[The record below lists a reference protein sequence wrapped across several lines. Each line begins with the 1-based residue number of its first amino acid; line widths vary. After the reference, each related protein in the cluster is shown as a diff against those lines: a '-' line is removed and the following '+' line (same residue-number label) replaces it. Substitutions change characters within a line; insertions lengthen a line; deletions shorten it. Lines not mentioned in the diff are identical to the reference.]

1 MDPMVGKPISHYMI
15 LEKIAEGGMGTVYKA
30 EDTKLK
36 RTVALKFIS
45 RQAVQDHQTR
55 TRFIQE
61 AQAAARL
68 NHPNINTVYEIEE
81 IDGRIF
87 IAMEFIEGK
96 NLKETLRSEPLT
108 LGETLDI
115 AIQVASGLEEA
126 HEQGFVHRDIK
137 SSNIMITP
145 KGQAKVMDFGLVK
158 MLHGT
163 QITRTAMVMGTVA
176 YMSPEQAGGEEVDQ
190 RSDIWSLGVLL
201 YEMASRKLPFGEGD
215 SMVILYSI
223 LNKAPKPLGEIRA
236 DLPADLERIISR
248 CLKKSPDARYQSV
261 TELKDDL
268 KKLRQAL
275 STGEARPYTSTTRL
289 LQQVLRPFHRPL
301 VAIPAA
307 VILFLLVLILPF
319 RHAWISLLSLG
330 SAGPP
335 EKGLAVLPFNV
346 IGGSEEDQRF
356 CQGLYETLNSKLT
369 QLQRGKSDLWLVPSV
384 EIIDKDIQSASD
396 AREIFNVDLVIAPN
410 IDYTLDGVNVTLS
423 LIDAKILRSL
433 DSRSLSYPSPDRL
446 SLRDEIIGEVAAL
459 LDIQVSLQDQ
469 VSFAAAV
476 SENAEAS
483 LFYTRGIGYLQ
494 EYQDLDSLDN
504 AVILLT
510 KAIQEDEEFALA
522 SAKLGE
528 TYWRRWVEAK
538 VSNDLI
544 KARALCKRALELDNN
559 LAAAHITIGIINRE
573 TGDLEGAIHAFEKA
587 FELDPDNP
595 DAHREIAK
603 AYQAADDLE
612 KAEHHYLRAIDLNA
626 AFWGGYSHLGAFY
639 ARSGRQDEAEQM
651 FVKVTELAPD
661 NVRGFNNLGGI
672 YYIFGR
678 LDLAE
683 STFQRSLAIKPN
695 SKAYSNLATLYFG
708 QQKYDEATVIYEQ
721 ALELER
727 NDHRIWGNLGD
738 SRRYTQGAT
747 EAGVAE
753 AYSRAIGLSR
763 MGLSTNPQ
771 DTETR
776 AYLAFYLA
784 VTGDESHALNEIA
797 QIRETET
804 KNVLALRLCVRAYEV
819 MDMRDR
825 SLGML
830 KIYLDA
836 GGPLDEIEKNPDLLD
851 MRNDTRYKELIQTQQ
866 K

>member
-1 MDPMVGKPISHYMI
+1 MI

-96 NLKETLRSEPLT
+96 NLKETIRSEPLT

-176 YMSPEQAGGEEVDQ
+176 YMSPEQAGGGEVDQ

-248 CLKKSPDARYQSV
+248 CLKKNQDARYQSV

-275 STGEARPYTSTTRL
+275 STGEARPYTSTNRL
-289 LQQVLRPFHRPL
+289 LQQVLRPFHRPS

-307 VILFLLVLILPF
+307 VILFLLMLILPF
-319 RHAWISLLSLG
+319 RHTWISLLSLG

-356 CQGLYETLNSKLT
+356 CQGLYEMLNSKLT

-423 LIDAKILRSL
+423 LIDANILRSL

-446 SLRDEIIGEVAAL
+446 ALRDEIIGEVAAL

-510 KAIQEDEEFALA
+510 KAIEEDQNFALA

-538 VSNDLI
+538 DSNDLI
-544 KARALCKRALELDNN
+544 QARALCKRALELDNN
-559 LAAAHITIGIINRE
+559 LAAVHITIGIINRE

-595 DAHREIAK
+595 DAHREIAS
-603 AYQAADDLE
+603 AYRDANDLE
-612 KAEHHYLRAIDLNA
+612 KAERHYLKAIELNP
-626 AFWGGYSHLGAFY
+626 AFWGGYSHIGAFY
-639 ARSGRQDEAEQM
+639 ANTGRQADAEHM
-651 FVKVTELAPD
+651 FIKVTELAPD
-661 NVRGFNNLGGI
+661 NVRGFNNLGGV

-678 LDLAE
+678 LALAE

-708 QQKYDEATVIYEQ
+708 QQRYDEATDMFVQ
-721 ALELER
+721 AIDLEEG
-727 NDHRIWGNLGD
+727 DHRLWGNLGD
-738 SRRYTQGAT
+738 SRRYTEDAS
-747 EAGVAE
+747 EAEIAK
-753 AYSRAIGLSR
+753 AYERAIGLAR
-763 MGLSTNPQ
+763 RDLGINPQ

-784 VTGDESHALNEIA
+784 ATGDKSHSLDEIS
-797 QIRETET
+797 QMRKGEI
-804 KNVLALRLCVRAYEV
+804 KNVTALRLCVRAYEIIG
-819 MDMRDR
+819 MRDKA
-825 SLGML
+825 LEML
-830 KIYLDA
+830 KIYLDN
-836 GGPLDEIEKNPDLLD
+836 GGSLDEIETNPDLLD
-851 MRNDTRYKELIQTQQ
+851 MRNDTRYKELIKSAQE
-866 K
+866 